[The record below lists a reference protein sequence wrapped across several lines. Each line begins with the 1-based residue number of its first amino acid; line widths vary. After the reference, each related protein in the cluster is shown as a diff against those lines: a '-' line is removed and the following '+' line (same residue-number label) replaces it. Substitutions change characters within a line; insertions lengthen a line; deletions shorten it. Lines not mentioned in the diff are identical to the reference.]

1 MPRFIITLICCLIF
15 SPVLTA
21 NTIQNLQQQIAGKD
35 YSAAARNGEQLLIDN
50 PDHTWVRFLT
60 AYAHQQNNQMTRA
73 ITLYEDIIRDHPG
86 LPEPR
91 NNLALIYLAQ
101 GDYDRASQLLVDA
114 INTHPSY
121 ATAYENLSRI
131 YAGLASEAY
140 RRAISESSEPARY
153 THNIELDA
161 IDQLNLP
168 LEALATK
175 SVVNETT
182 LVTTANLET
191 FLIEQV
197 KGWAKAWSNKNFERY
212 SGFYSLQYRAKFK
225 NHSAWL
231 EHRHQRI
238 DRPGSISVEVSNI
251 QISWEGEN
259 QAMLDF
265 RQRFDSPRYTDRVVK
280 RLVFS
285 RLGAQWKITEER
297 VLSVL

>member
-1 MPRFIITLICCLIF
+1 MPRFIVTLICCLIF
-15 SPVLTA
+15 GPVLA
-21 NTIQNLQQQIAGKD
+21 ASTIQDLQQQIAGKD

-50 PDHTWVRFLT
+50 PGHTWVRFLT
-60 AYAHQQNNQMTRA
+60 AYAHQQNDQMTRA
-73 ITLYEDIIRDHPG
+73 IALYEGIIRDHPG

-140 RRAISESSEPARY
+140 RRAISESSEPASY
-153 THNIELDA
+153 THNIELAA
-161 IDQLNLP
+161 IDRLELP
-168 LEALATK
+168 PEALT
-175 SVVNETT
+175 SDSLVNEST

-191 FLIEQV
+191 LLIEQL

-212 SGFYSLQYRAKFK
+212 SGFYSLQHRTKFK
-225 NHSAWL
+225 SHNDWL
-231 EHRHQRI
+231 EHRRQRI
-238 DRPGSISVEVSNI
+238 NRPGSIRVEVSNI
-251 QISWEGEN
+251 QIRWKGEN
-259 QAMLDF
+259 RAIINFTQG
-265 RQRFDSPRYTDRVVK
+265 FDSPRYSDRVVK
-280 RLVFS
+280 QLIFS
-285 RLGAQWKITEER
+285 RLGTEWKITEER